1 MDEELNAVIVAE
13 SQRGER
19 EREEEELA
27 EATARLNMASI
38 RQGRQTSQ
46 ASLKIC
52 TEHYKPPPPKK
63 KLLGHL
69 SLIKH
74 FFRATCLF

>member
-1 MDEELNAVIVAE
+1 MAGAKEDDYLVDEELNAVIVAE

-52 TEHYKPPPPKK
+52 TEHFKPPPQKK
-63 KLLGHL
+63 
-69 SLIKH
+69 S
-74 FFRATCLF
+74 FWVTSP